1 MKILPIDDTDKAYF
15 QRFYKNHNI
24 IGLLEED
31 TITRV
36 IVKAKNRAG
45 CWTPFGTARDCGKY
59 YIIAKYSRYVKI
71 DKETLQILDDDAD
84 DK

>member
-1 MKILPIDDTDKAYF
+1 MKILPINNEDKAYF
-15 QRFYKNHNI
+15 QRFYKNHDV

-36 IVKAKNRAG
+36 IIKAKNCVG
-45 CWTPFGTARDCGKY
+45 CWTPHGTARDCGNY
-59 YIIAKYSRYVKI
+59 YIIAKYSTYLKV
-71 DKETLQILDDDAD
+71 DKKTLQVLDNDAE